1 MEGHK
6 QSTSAKDGWPLI
18 KYQFEVEI
26 SGGLGLGSATI
37 YAQSVEGMEMEVDVY
52 EYRHGNMSNHHV
64 VKVPGMK
71 SYSNVTIKK
80 GVFKDDNTF
89 FTWLNDVNMNTTDRS
104 TILIKMLDADNDT
117 PLLTWKLL
125 NAIPVKFVP
134 SDLSAEDD
142 SDPAIEELEFTFE
155 SFELG

>member
-1 MEGHK
+1 MAGNTP
-6 QSTSAKDGWPLI
+6 STKAKDGWPLI

-26 SGGLGLGSATI
+26 SGSLGLNSTTI
-37 YAQSVEGMEMEVDVY
+37 YAQSVEGMEMEMEIY

-71 SYSNVTIKK
+71 SYNNVSIKK
-80 GVFKDDNTF
+80 GVFQDDNDF
-89 FTWLNDVNMNTTDRS
+89 YNWLNDVNMNTIERS
-104 TILIKMLDADNDT
+104 TILIKMLGADNDT

-125 NAIPVKFVP
+125 NALPVKFTP

-142 SDPAIEELEFTFE
+142 SDPAIEEIEFTFE